1 MTSVS
6 LEPRSRSEAAVESL
20 RSTNETR
27 GMRSVTDGRAVPM
40 GIPRYV
46 KGIEPTE
53 QLNTCAKRKVKSAA
67 VLRVISVDFSMLIRK
82 PTEDV

>member
-6 LEPRSRSEAAVESL
+6 FEPRSRSEATVESL
-20 RSTNETR
+20 RSIDETR
-27 GMRSVTDGRAVPM
+27 GMRSMTDGRAVPM

-53 QLNTCAKRKVKSAA
+53 QPNTCAKRKVKSAV
-67 VLRVISVDFSMLIRK
+67 VLTVISVDF
-82 PTEDV
+82 